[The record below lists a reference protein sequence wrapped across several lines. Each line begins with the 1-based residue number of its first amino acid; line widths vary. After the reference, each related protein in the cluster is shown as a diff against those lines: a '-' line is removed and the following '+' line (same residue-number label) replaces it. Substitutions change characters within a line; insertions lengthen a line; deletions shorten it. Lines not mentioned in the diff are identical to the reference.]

1 MVYDAKMTWTPDY
14 LIEAAL
20 RAGVDFKVE
29 SDWLKVD
36 PYGKKFQPVG
46 VVWHHTGC
54 PTFARGNMPSLNYCK
69 NPGQYAGQARACHL
83 LVGRNGK
90 IQIIAGNGAYHAGAG
105 GPLKVNGKMLPKDE
119 GNKFLIGIEFE
130 AHSSTKINKR
140 NLITPKTGLNP
151 AQITAV
157 SKWSAQL
164 YDLLDWPTNATIRHS
179 DWAPFRKTDVGIPLQ
194 FIRKEINSYRQA

>member
-1 MVYDAKMTWTPDY
+1 MVYDAKMSWNPDY

-20 RAGVDFKVE
+20 RAGVDFEVE

-54 PTFARGNMPSLNYCK
+54 PTLAIGNMPSLNYCK

-130 AHSSTKINKR
+130 AHSSSKVNR
-140 NLITPKTGLNP
+140 VNLKNPKAGLNP

-157 SKWSAQL
+157 SKWNAEL
-164 YDLLDWPTNATIRHS
+164 FDMLDWSTESAIRHK
-179 DWAPFRKTDVGIPLQ
+179 DWAPSRKADIGLDLERVHWN
-194 FIRKEINSYRQA
+194 INRYRGA